1 MSIPEDLAGQLEK
14 LLGCET
20 RHQGH
25 ACVIH
30 EILDNGRTLI
40 LISVQQENIQGDQ
53 FGNPRRRVPLSFSVP
68 IIDEDGRS
76 PHPEYLALELP
87 VKW

>member
-1 MSIPEDLAGQLEK
+1 MSIPEDLAVQLEK
-14 LLGCET
+14 LLGCTT

-25 ACVIH
+25 DCVIH

-40 LISVQQENIQGDQ
+40 LISIQQGNIQGDQ
-53 FGNPRRRVPLSFSVP
+53 YGNPRRRVPLTFSIP
-68 IIDEDGRS
+68 IVDEDGQS

-87 VKW
+87 VEW